1 MARNGFDTRE
11 LKKFRD
17 NLVKLDKN
25 MDSIIEDCARELA
38 ARLLREVKMRTPTGR
53 PPKFKDMFGEKKK
66 KTEKAEGE
74 YGSGSTYEVGGGKI
88 KRRGFK
94 NERSF
99 LTVEGAQYEK
109 YWGGYSGGTLKRAWH
124 STSVVK
130 HGYTFTILVIN
141 QTEYAIYV
149 EYGHRQQAGRYV
161 PAINKKLK
169 KGWAPGKFMMTISAE
184 KIQQKAPQIVEKII
198 AQRLGEYFID

>member
-38 ARLLREVKMRTPTGR
+38 ARLLREVKKSGRTPVKTGNL
-53 PPKFKDMFGEKKK
+53 
-66 KTEKAEGE
+66 
-74 YGSGSTYEVGGGKI
+74 
-88 KRRGFK
+88 RR
-94 NERSF
+94 N
-99 LTVEGAQYEK
+99 
-109 YWGGYSGGTLKRAWH
+109 WH

-130 HGYTFTILVIN
+130 HGFTFTILVIN
-141 QTEYAIYV
+141 QTEYALYV
-149 EYGHRQQAGRYV
+149 EYGHR
-161 PAINKKLK
+161 KKDG
-169 KGWAPGKFMMTISAE
+169 KGWVPGKFMMTISADDIE
-184 KIQQKAPQIVEKII
+184 RKAPQIVEKII

>member
-1 MARNGFDTRE
+1 MVRNGFDTRK

-38 ARLLREVKMRTPTGR
+38 ARLLREVKKRTPVKTGNL
-53 PPKFKDMFGEKKK
+53 
-66 KTEKAEGE
+66 
-74 YGSGSTYEVGGGKI
+74 
-88 KRRGFK
+88 RR
-94 NERSF
+94 N
-99 LTVEGAQYEK
+99 
-109 YWGGYSGGTLKRAWH
+109 WH
-124 STSVVK
+124 TTSIIK
-130 HGYTFTILVIN
+130 HGFTFTILVIN

-169 KGWAPGKFMMTISAE
+169 KGWVPGKFMMTISAE

>member
-25 MDSIIEDCARELA
+25 MDSIIEDCARALA
-38 ARLLREVKMRTPTGR
+38 ARLLREVKKRTPTGE
-53 PPKFKDMFGEKKK
+53 PPKFDTEFKKK
-66 KTEKAEGE
+66 RKTPNPEKEAAEA
-74 YGSGSTYEVGGGKI
+74 
-88 KRRGFK
+88 
-94 NERSF
+94 
-99 LTVEGAQYEK
+99 AQYEE
-109 YWGGYSGGTLKRAWH
+109 YWGGYTGGTLKRAWH